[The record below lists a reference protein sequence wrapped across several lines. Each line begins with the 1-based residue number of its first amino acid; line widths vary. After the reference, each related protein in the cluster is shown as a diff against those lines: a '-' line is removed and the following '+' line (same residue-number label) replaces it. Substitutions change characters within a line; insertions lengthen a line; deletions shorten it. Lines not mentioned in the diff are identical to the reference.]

1 MQIDFGTLES
11 HILERMRETRTP
23 GLSIS
28 IVSDNRVVYSKGFG
42 FSDVSS
48 GLAATPRTLYGI
60 GSVTK
65 SFTALAVMQLV
76 GEGKIRVT
84 DPVEKYV
91 SGVPRVFN
99 EPPTIHHLLTHSSGL
114 PALGYG
120 EAFINSVLG
129 IDNSW
134 LPIVNVEDI
143 VTFMR
148 DAQDWA
154 VSKPGERFFYLNEGF
169 AILGLIIS
177 KLSGMTYE
185 EYVDRKILTPLGMDR
200 TFFSKTD
207 VEKDNNKATPYII
220 DREGKHVASSMPYG
234 ITSDGGIVSNVLDLA
249 NYLRMCITSGE
260 YEGKRIVDKKL
271 FEVMEEA
278 HIRLPYEGFAK
289 DSYGYGWSVAPK
301 VLGHKLVDHGGSV
314 GVYTAYVGYMK
325 DEKIGVAVLGNPSVY
340 LPSNIGKFALA
351 MLLGEDPKTLPFVKR
366 DRILENLQGQ
376 YETYK
381 GTMKINIKKKGD
393 FLIAEIKDRYT
404 EEVIP
409 LVPEKLEEDH
419 ATFSTLSEGI
429 KYTTEFTVKDGKTEW
444 IYERYK
450 ARKKG

>member
-1 MQIDFGTLES
+1 MFQGLYPPNMQIEFAPLES

-28 IVSDNRVVYSKGFG
+28 MVSDNQRVYSKGFG
-42 FSDVSS
+42 FSDVPS

-134 LPIVNVEDI
+134 LPIANVEDI

-169 AILGLIIS
+169 AILGHVIS
-177 KLSGMTYE
+177 KLTGMTYE
-185 EYVDRKILTPLGMDR
+185 EFVDRKILTPLGMDR
-200 TFFSKTD
+200 TFFSKAD
-207 VEKDNNKATPYII
+207 VEEDNDKATPYII

-234 ITSDGGIVSNVLDLA
+234 ITSDGGIVSNVLDLT
-249 NYLRMCITSGE
+249 NYLRMCINSGE
-260 YEGKRIVDKKL
+260 FEDKRIVDKKL
-271 FEVMEEA
+271 FEVMEQA
-278 HIRLPYEGFAK
+278 HIRLPYEGFGK
-289 DSYGYGWSVAPK
+289 DSYGYGWSVAPN

-314 GVYTAYVGYMK
+314 
-325 DEKIGVAVLGNPSVY
+325 
-340 LPSNIGKFALA
+340 
-351 MLLGEDPKTLPFVKR
+351 
-366 DRILENLQGQ
+366 
-376 YETYK
+376 
-381 GTMKINIKKKGD
+381 
-393 FLIAEIKDRYT
+393 
-404 EEVIP
+404 
-409 LVPEKLEEDH
+409 
-419 ATFSTLSEGI
+419 
-429 KYTTEFTVKDGKTEW
+429 
-444 IYERYK
+444 
-450 ARKKG
+450 